1 MGTVKVTNLEPIA
14 DNGTLTVG
22 SSGDT
27 VTFPSGVTVSGL
39 TQGITMADQWRITA
53 NFSTTSADITANW
66 ERADSDGAGFIGTGM
81 SESSGIF
88 TFPSTGI
95 YLVQGIANIAGS
107 GTRTYMGINILTTLD
122 NSSYSAAAE
131 MYGASYNSSA
141 QVPCEVSF
149 IFDVTNTTNCKVKL
163 KADGSG
169 TGVWQGGTN
178 ELRTGMNFIRL
189 GDT

>member
-1 MGTVKVTNLEPIA
+1 MATLFVDKLDPQSGTALQI
-14 DNGTLTVG
+14 G

-66 ERADSDGAGFIGTGM
+66 EKADSDGAGFIGTGM

-95 YLVQGIANIAGS
+95 YLVQGISNIVGS

-122 NSSYSAAAE
+122 NSSYSTAAE
-131 MYGASYNSSA
+131 MYGASYNSNA
-141 QVPCEVSF
+141 QAACEVSF